1 MRKHSLNNMNK
12 QKLIE
17 LISFKTRSSKKEI
30 GKILDIFEECIIREL
45 KSGNKVTLT
54 GFGAFE
60 VVTTKSRQG
69 VNPRNIQERITIP
82 AIKLPKFRAGKRF
95 KDEIRK

>member
-1 MRKHSLNNMNK
+1 MNK

-17 LISFKTRSSKKEI
+17 LISLKTRFSKKEI
-30 GKILDIFEECIIREL
+30 EKILDVFEQSIIFELRN
-45 KSGNKVTLT
+45 GNKVTLT

-60 VVTTKSRQG
+60 VVTTKQRSG
-69 VNPRNIQERITIP
+69 VNPRNTQERITIP